1 MPAFKSSVQVGGRC
15 AVDSRCPRRWAC
27 SAPEGGIRHVH
38 LTHLLPGD
46 LLRAAG
52 GPTGPALPLRLAG
65 RRPRLRARHGAS
77 PREPGGFRSGPR
89 GNLAGSSKQF
99 TRYSTVVLIDVPVFP
114 KPRPSAPL
122 RPEIHLIQGH
132 VAPHGRGDSN
142 PLSGTLK
149 TPPKPH
155 LNHPSAALRRGFS
168 ILVQTIFTVQRG
180 TVFPAHSRSFLYRP
194 ETSLTGFS
202 GHGEHISLAR

>member
-1 MPAFKSSVQVGGRC
+1 M
-15 AVDSRCPRRWAC
+15 
-27 SAPEGGIRHVH
+27 
-38 LTHLLPGD
+38 LPGD
-46 LLRAAG
+46 LLAQLCPCAWRG
-52 GPTGPALPLRLAG
+52 EGLACVRG
-65 RRPRLRARHGAS
+65 TGAS
-77 PREPGGFRSGPR
+77 PREPEGFRSGPR

-99 TRYSTVVLIDVPVFP
+99 TRDSTVVLIDVPVFP

-122 RPEIHLIQGH
+122 RPETHLIQGH

-155 LNHPSAALRRGFS
+155 LNRPSAALRRGFS

-194 ETSLTGFS
+194 ETSLTGVS